1 MGDAEIPANEP
12 PSATQR
18 LLHRWFV
25 EYNPFYLLSA
35 MLVLVGMTALAHA
48 AAQAGSGEG
57 AIGEV
62 YAFSLI
68 AGAALLVRIRQ
79 RRPAVMLGLLTVVYQ
94 GTSRSSPSDRSTS
107 ARASWSPTSGSGS
120 SR

>member
-1 MGDAEIPANEP
+1 
-12 PSATQR
+12 
-18 LLHRWFV
+18 
-25 EYNPFYLLSA
+25 

-57 AIGEV
+57 AIGPVPIISEV